1 MKSKSE
7 IIEELW
13 RSAFINDAIRTI
25 TSGSKLGDDLKSE
38 LFLILMEMPTI
49 KIKRAWKENWL
60 HYLVINILKKQFHS
74 ASSPFHKQ
82 FRNYSSDVQPVVPVD
97 DEVEDVSDEMV
108 ARIEA
113 IVETKL
119 ELVDRELF
127 RMYFKI
133 GRYDRWLGDL
143 KDVTCEKPQSSYRKM
158 QKKLQLSDNPKLTI
172 SRTTIALSIQR
183 SVMIIKKELMRYD
196 NDNN

>member
-1 MKSKSE
+1 M
-7 IIEELW
+7 
-13 RSAFINDAIRTI
+13 
-25 TSGSKLGDDLKSE
+25 
-38 LFLILMEMPTI
+38 
-49 KIKRAWKENWL
+49 
-60 HYLVINILKKQFHS
+60 
-74 ASSPFHKQ
+74 
-82 FRNYSSDVQPVVPVD
+82 
-97 DEVEDVSDEMV
+97 
-108 ARIEA
+108 
-113 IVETKL
+113 
-119 ELVDRELF
+119 VDRELF